1 MKFRCE
7 RDVLAE
13 ALLTAGRAAQTKAG
27 AFPALTG
34 VKIDVGDAKATL
46 TGTDLEL
53 TISLEIAVATETAG
67 SVVVPAR
74 LMGDI
79 VRTLPAGSVQLAHHD
94 DELRITAG
102 RSQFAVRTLAVG
114 DFPTLHVEPSQAVT
128 IEGGAIAEALRQV
141 VRAASGDESR
151 IQLTGVLIAAED
163 RGLTMVATDSYR
175 LAVRDL
181 PTASILEAGQRVLV
195 PSRALSEL
203 QRLLGDSDQLRFRLG
218 RNEVTFEVGSVTLTT
233 RLIENEYPNYANL
246 VPANNT
252 NLLTVNREEFL
263 EALRRVKVVARDSTP
278 VRLDC
283 EPTSLTMSVVA
294 QDYGTASEVLDCRYE
309 GNEMSIAFNPD
320 YLLAGIDAIDTE
332 EITLSSRESTTPAVL
347 RGAGDDE
354 YLYLLM
360 PVRLPA
366 M

>member
-13 ALLTAGRAAQTKAG
+13 ALITAGRAAETKVG

-34 VKIDVGDAKATL
+34 VKLDVTDSMATV

-53 TISLEIAVATETAG
+53 TISLEIEVAAETAG
-67 SVVVPAR
+67 SVVAPAR
-74 LMGDI
+74 LMADI
-79 VRTLPAGSVQLAHHD
+79 VRNLPPGSVQVALHD
-94 DELRITAG
+94 DELRISAG
-102 RSQFAVRTLAVG
+102 RSQFAVRTLSVA
-114 DFPTLHVEPSQAVT
+114 DFPTLQIEPGDAVT
-128 IEGGAIAEALRQV
+128 IAGGAIAEALRQV

-181 PTASILEAGQRVLV
+181 PASSILDAGQRVLV
-195 PSRALSEL
+195 PSRALAEL
-203 QRLLGDSDQLRFRLG
+203 QRILGNDDELRFRLG
-218 RNEVTFEVGSVTLTT
+218 RNDVTFEVGSARLTT

-263 EALRRVKVVARDSTP
+263 EALRRVKVLARDTNP

-283 EPTSLTMSVVA
+283 EPSTLTMSVVA

-320 YLLAGIDAIDTE
+320 YLLQGIEAIDAE